1 MDSRADYERRNTRM
15 IENQRARFES
25 AAFNQLVENYL
36 REPEKYEDEY
46 LKAVSNEALNQY
58 KDYFETEN
66 DQFDLE
72 LLSVNKHKVG
82 VVFENWVLPKADR
95 SGFQTFDLPKWNN
108 ELGVW
113 ANSVQLL
120 QEIQTVGDKTLSLEG
135 KVAVESLT
143 TSALKKK

>member
-1 MDSRADYERRNTRM
+1 M

-46 LKAVSNEALNQY
+46 LKTVSNEAVNQY